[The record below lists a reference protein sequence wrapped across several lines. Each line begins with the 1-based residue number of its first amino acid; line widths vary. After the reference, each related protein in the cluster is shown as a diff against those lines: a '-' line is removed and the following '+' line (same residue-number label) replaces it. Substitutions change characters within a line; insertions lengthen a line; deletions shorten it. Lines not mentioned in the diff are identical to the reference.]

1 MNPVEIIQPDWKW
14 GTAEGSRELDRLLD
28 SRLTFLEKR
37 QWLEEAETL
46 SLQLRAR
53 HDAAEEKRKPE
64 TSKAERGLISLIE
77 NPDHG

>member
-53 HDAAEEKRKPE
+53 RDAAAGEELPGS
-64 TSKAERGLISLIE
+64 T
-77 NPDHG
+77 